1 MAEPAAAKRGIPP
14 KDDFNAWYPFMV
26 EAAELVDKRY
36 PIKGMD
42 VWRPYGWKAMRL
54 IDGLTHAEMER
65 TGHQEV
71 NFPLLVPEQLLEKE
85 NRLVSRLQRARA
97 EGVDPSELRMDEE
110 TTGFAKEVYWVKHA
124 GETEL
129 DVPMFLRPTS
139 ETAMYTMFPL
149 WIRSHADLP
158 LKTYQ
163 MVNTFRYETKQTRSF
178 IRVREIH
185 FFEAHTCHVDEDDA
199 TRQIEEDL
207 EIATRLMH
215 DLCLPVL
222 VARRPVWDTFPG
234 AHYTV
239 GIDVVMPDGRTL
251 QVASVHHYRDQW
263 ARAFDVRYEDVKGE
277 QQYCHQTTY
286 GMSERLLG
294 AVVGV
299 HGDDRGLILPPA
311 IAPHQAVIVPVL
323 AKKGA
328 NEVLAACNK
337 LQAQLRDAGLRVHL
351 DDRDLRPGQK
361 YYDWEI
367 RGVPLRFELGP
378 RDLARGEC
386 VLVPR
391 TGGKSNAPLAGTAE
405 VARETLEAV
414 ADELRKRARK
424 LKDTCMHTLPAL
436 ERSGAGRMTLAEP
449 VAPGRIYEL
458 PFDGSD
464 ADAGAVEELTG
475 LSFLGDAHE
484 PFTKARKC
492 AVTGESTK
500 RCVWLARTY

>member
-1 MAEPAAAKRGIPP
+1 MAQPAAAKRGIPP

-36 PIKGMD
+36 PVKGMD

-71 NFPLLVPEQLLEKE
+71 NFPLLIPEQLLEKE
-85 NRLVSRLQRARA
+85 NRLVARLQRARK
-97 EGVDPSELRMDEE
+97 EGVDPSELRMDEGA
-110 TTGFAKEVYWVKHA
+110 TGFAREVFWVRHA

-139 ETAMYTMFPL
+139 ETAMYSMFPL

-185 FFEAHTCHVDEDDA
+185 FFEAHTCHVDEADA

-207 EIATRLMH
+207 EIAGRLMH
-215 DLCLPVL
+215 DLCLPTL
-222 VARRPVWDTFPG
+222 VARRPLWDTFPG
-234 AHYTV
+234 AHYTI

-263 ARAFDVRYEDVKGE
+263 ARAFNVRYEDAQGE

-323 AKKGA
+323 TKEGA
-328 NEVLAACNK
+328 DDVLAACRE

-367 RGVPLRFELGP
+367 RGVPLRLELGP
-378 RDLARGEC
+378 RDLASGEC
-386 VLVPR
+386 VLAPR
-391 TGGKSNAPLAGTAE
+391 TGGKDSVPLAGATEAVKE
-405 VARETLEAV
+405 ALEAV
-414 ADELRKRARK
+414 AAELRKRAETSNN
-424 LKDTCMHTLPAL
+424 TCMHVLPPL
-436 ERSGAGRMTLAEP
+436 TRSATGQLSLAEP
-449 VAPGRIYEL
+449 VEPERIYEI

-464 ADAGAVEELTG
+464 AEAAMVEELTG
-475 LSFLGDAHE
+475 HSFLGDARE

-492 AVTGESTK
+492 AVSGKSTN
-500 RCVWLARTY
+500 RRVWLTRSY